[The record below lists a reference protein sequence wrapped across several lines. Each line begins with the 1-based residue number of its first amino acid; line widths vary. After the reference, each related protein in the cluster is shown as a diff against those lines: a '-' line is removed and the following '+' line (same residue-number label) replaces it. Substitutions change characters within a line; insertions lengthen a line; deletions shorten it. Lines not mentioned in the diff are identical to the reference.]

1 MIGMSEALYTRDVI
15 KSWSELH
22 RDCRLLAQKLLT
34 QGSWKGIVA
43 VTRGGMIPAA
53 IIARELDIRLIDTF
67 CIASYDDQ
75 QQSELTVLKDPVIT
89 SDGGGYLIIDD
100 LVDTGKTLVAVRKA
114 LPQAHIGT
122 LYVKPAGQ
130 PLVDTFVQAYSQ
142 ETWIRFPWDLTLGY
156 AVPLVEQ
163 VEDIEC

>member
-1 MIGMSEALYTRDVI
+1 MSEALYSRDVI

-34 QGSWKGIVA
+34 LGEWKGIIA

-67 CIASYDDQ
+67 CITSYENQ
-75 QQSELTVLKDPVIT
+75 QQGELTVLKDPVIT
-89 SDGGGYLIIDD
+89 SEGGGYLIIDD
-100 LVDTGKTLVAVRKA
+100 LVDTGNTLAMVRKTLPK
-114 LPQAHIGT
+114 AHIGT

-142 ETWIRFPWDLTLGY
+142 ETWIRFPWDMTLGY

-163 VEDIEC
+163 VEVIEC

>member
-15 KSWSELH
+15 KSWTELH

-34 QGSWKGIVA
+34 QGSWKGIIA

-67 CIASYDDQ
+67 CIASYDNQ
-75 QQSELTVLKDPVIT
+75 QQSELAVLKDPVIT
-89 SDGGGYLIIDD
+89 SDGSGYLIIDD
-100 LVDTGKTLVAVRKA
+100 LVDTGKTLVAVRKV
-114 LPQAHIGT
+114 LLQAHIGT

-163 VEDIEC
+163 VDDIES